1 MALPDFT
8 RSLPM
13 LLYQAL
19 DAVMPR
25 FRRIFNRFGI
35 TEQQWRV
42 LRVLHDE
49 PVATV
54 GSLAAH
60 TLIPAPSLVGVI
72 DRLEKADLVARRRR
86 SSDRRVVEIV
96 ATEQGKALQRTL
108 MPLVTE
114 AYAGLLKS
122 LPPREWT
129 RLIENLE
136 RVAELREDDR

>member
-42 LRVLHDE
+42 LRVLLDE
-49 PVATV
+49 PVSTV

-72 DRLEKADLVARRRR
+72 DRLEKAGLVARRRR
-86 SSDRRVVEIV
+86 ASDRRVVEIV
-96 ATEQGKALQRTL
+96 ATDQGQDLQKTL

-114 AYAGLLKS
+114 AYAGVLKA
-122 LPPREWT
+122 LPPREWA
-129 RLIENLE
+129 RLIESLE
-136 RVAELREDDR
+136 RVAELGEDCR